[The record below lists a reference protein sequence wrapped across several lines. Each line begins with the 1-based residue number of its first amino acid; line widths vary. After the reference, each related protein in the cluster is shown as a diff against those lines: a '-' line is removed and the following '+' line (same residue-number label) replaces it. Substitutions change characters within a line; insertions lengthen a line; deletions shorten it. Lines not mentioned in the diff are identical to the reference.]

1 MMKKIYWI
9 LFVLSVFVLINSFGI
24 GLMLFGIPIL
34 VVLFFHVKIGL
45 KINQLK
51 TETNLLLLSAI
62 NFLLFTFIRNDG
74 VHSMTINGLS
84 AFLELFE
91 INWGY
96 KREFENSYSIGA
108 FILFIFQVFIEIRLT
123 RKLRKKN

>member
-1 MMKKIYWI
+1 MKKIYWI